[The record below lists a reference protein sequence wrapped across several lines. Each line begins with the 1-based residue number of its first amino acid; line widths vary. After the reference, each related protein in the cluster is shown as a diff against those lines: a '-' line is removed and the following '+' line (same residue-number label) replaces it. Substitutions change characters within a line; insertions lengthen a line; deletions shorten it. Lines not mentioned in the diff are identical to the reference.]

1 MTCEYEKQRQIN
13 MEKNHELLKSLGLHE
28 PGLFE
33 QKEKRVKT
41 KKRKTEDDETHR
53 IAKVQ
58 RPAVEPEGGV
68 RRSARNAGKVIDYD
82 AEIQRSLP
90 EPLSGRTGNEGPVGR
105 DGGKRTH
112 NPKTF
117 GHIPGVAVGTW
128 WGSREGCSADAIH
141 APWVGGIHGGTEGA
155 YSVALSGGYE
165 DDVDLGYGFTY
176 TGSGGRDLRGTKTA
190 PKNLRTAP
198 QSSDQ
203 SFEHPFNKALLVS
216 SETRKPV
223 RVVRGFKVKSKFAPS
238 EGYRYDGLYT
248 VEKAWMEKGEKGYR
262 VCKYAFK
269 RLPGQ
274 PPIPEH
280 DDRNSEPNSDVEGDQ
295 DNES

>member
-1 MTCEYEKQRQIN
+1 M
-13 MEKNHELLKSLGLHE
+13 LKSLGLHE

-112 NPKTF
+112 NPYEPFQLASVLGELTFFPHNSKTF

-141 APWVGGIHGGTEGA
+141 A
-155 YSVALSGGYE
+155 
-165 DDVDLGYGFTY
+165 
-176 TGSGGRDLRGTKTA
+176 
-190 PKNLRTAP
+190 
-198 QSSDQ
+198 
-203 SFEHPFNKALLVS
+203 
-216 SETRKPV
+216 
-223 RVVRGFKVKSKFAPS
+223 
-238 EGYRYDGLYT
+238 
-248 VEKAWMEKGEKGYR
+248 
-262 VCKYAFK
+262 
-269 RLPGQ
+269 
-274 PPIPEH
+274 
-280 DDRNSEPNSDVEGDQ
+280 
-295 DNES
+295 